1 MDNGKIAR
9 RVTEDE
15 MLASLEEAFKGDP
28 EQSMIW
34 QITQKLKDPIQPE
47 DAKGRF
53 RVHPLVLALGLL
65 FFIAVGTFLYFG
77 LQP

>member
-1 MDNGKIAR
+1 MDTENSAR

-15 MLASLEEAFKGDP
+15 MFASLEEAFKGDP
-28 EQSMIW
+28 EQSLMW
-34 QITQKLKDPIQPE
+34 QITQKLEDPIRPE

-65 FFIAVGTFLYFG
+65 LLIALGAFVYFG
-77 LQP
+77 IQQ